1 MEIGIIGFGR
11 FGKLLTKYLSE
22 DFKVYIFNR
31 SDKNEEIKKTNGIPA
46 SLEEVCKKDVV
57 IPCVPISQ
65 FEETLN
71 EIKGLLKENS
81 LIIDVCSVKEYPV
94 EVMKKI
100 LPEKTQI
107 LATHPMFGPDSA
119 AESLKDR
126 KVVLCKVRID
136 DDKHEEI
143 KEYLDK
149 KDLIVIETTPEE
161 HDKEIAKS
169 LLLTHFIGR
178 GLIDFGAADLDIDTE
193 GHRRLISILDTV
205 KNDTGQLFEDMNR
218 YNKNSKKVREDFI
231 KSLNK
236 INGELEK

>member
-1 MEIGIIGFGR
+1 
-11 FGKLLTKYLSE
+11 
-22 DFKVYIFNR
+22 
-31 SDKNEEIKKTNGIPA
+31 
-46 SLEEVCKKDVV
+46 
-57 IPCVPISQ
+57 
-65 FEETLN
+65 
-71 EIKGLLKENS
+71 
-81 LIIDVCSVKEYPV
+81 
-94 EVMKKI
+94 
-100 LPEKTQI
+100 
-107 LATHPMFGPDSA
+107 MFGPDSA

>member
-126 KVVLCKVRID
+126 KVVL
-136 DDKHEEI
+136 
-143 KEYLDK
+143 
-149 KDLIVIETTPEE
+149 
-161 HDKEIAKS
+161 S
-169 LLLTHFIGR
+169 R
-178 GLIDFGAADLDIDTE
+178 G
-193 GHRRLISILDTV
+193 
-205 KNDTGQLFEDMNR
+205 Q
-218 YNKNSKKVREDFI
+218 
-231 KSLNK
+231 
-236 INGELEK
+236 